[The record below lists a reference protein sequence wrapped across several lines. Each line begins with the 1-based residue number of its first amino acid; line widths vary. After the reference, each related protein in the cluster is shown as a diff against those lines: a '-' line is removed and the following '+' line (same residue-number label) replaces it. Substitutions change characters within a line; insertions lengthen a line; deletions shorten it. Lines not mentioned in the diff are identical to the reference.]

1 MTVIILKPAQ
11 KRLDAFVLARPK
23 WTKIRKT
30 RGNHT
35 CGTLRRDALVA
46 DAAVKVENAHQNGQ
60 PPGNTRLNGKYR
72 FT

>member
-11 KRLDAFVLARPK
+11 KRLDACVLARPK

-46 DAAVKVENAHQNGQ
+46 DAAVKVENA
-60 PPGNTRLNGKYR
+60 Y
-72 FT
+72 